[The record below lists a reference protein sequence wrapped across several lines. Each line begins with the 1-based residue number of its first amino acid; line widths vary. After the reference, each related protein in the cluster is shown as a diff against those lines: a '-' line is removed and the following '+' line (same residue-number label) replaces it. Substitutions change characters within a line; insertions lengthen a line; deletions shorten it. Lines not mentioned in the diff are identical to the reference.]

1 MADLVREIMIDA
13 TPETI
18 WPFLVDP
25 DKHVEWL
32 GTVADIDPRP
42 GGVYRV
48 LVQGRHQ
55 SAGEYVEVVPHERL
69 VFTFGWEE
77 EGNPIRPGSTT
88 IEITLHR
95 EGDKTLVRLAHRG
108 LPEDAVTDHT
118 HGWDHYLARLAVAGT
133 GGDPGPDD
141 VSPREEAGA

>member
-1 MADLVREIMIDA
+1 MAELVREIMIDA

-25 DKHVEWL
+25 AKHTEWL

-48 LVQGRHQ
+48 DVQGLHQ
-55 SAGEYVEVVPHERL
+55 SAGEYIEVVPNEK
-69 VFTFGWEE
+69 VAFTFGWEE

-88 IEITLHR
+88 IEITLHP
-95 EGDKTLVRLAHRG
+95 EGDKTLVRLVHGG
-108 LPEDAVTDHT
+108 LPADAVSDHT
-118 HGWDHYLARLAVAGT
+118 NGWDHYLGRLAVVAT
-133 GGDPGPDD
+133 GGDAGPDK
-141 VSPREEAGA
+141 PTNGAGA

>member
-1 MADLVREIMIDA
+1 MAELVREIMIDA
-13 TPETI
+13 APETI

-25 DKHVEWL
+25 ENHVEWL

-55 SAGEYVEVVPHERL
+55 SAGEYVEVVPLEKV

-77 EGNPIRPGSTT
+77 EGNPIRPGSST
-88 IEITLHR
+88 IEISLHP

-108 LPEDAVTDHT
+108 LPEDAVSDHT
-118 HGWDHYLARLAVAGT
+118 HGWDHYLGRLAVAGS
-133 GGDPGPDD
+133 GGDAGPDD
-141 VSPREEAGA
+141 VSPREAAGA